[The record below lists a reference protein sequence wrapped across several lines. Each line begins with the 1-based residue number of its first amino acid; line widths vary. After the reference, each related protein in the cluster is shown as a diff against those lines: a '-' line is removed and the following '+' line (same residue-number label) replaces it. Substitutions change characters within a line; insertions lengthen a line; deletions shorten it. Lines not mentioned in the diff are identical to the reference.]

1 MSDYQRET
9 AFLRQCLL
17 YDDTAEH
24 RRLGAN
30 ITQLQRNER
39 CVRRAVELM
48 ALLTLLAMVGLGYSV
63 IFQAD
68 PFENISQLTTPL
80 INQVFCIL
88 GLAALICL
96 VWFVGLGLANRR
108 ELDQR
113 REECRRW
120 VAKFLEV
127 RLGKPVPSPGDIR
140 TISDGEQVDGLG
152 RGVEAGKG
160 APAITQSATRA

>member
-24 RRLGAN
+24 RKLEESIA
-30 ITQLQRNER
+30 QLQRNER
-39 CVRRAVELM
+39 CVRRAVGLM
-48 ALLTLLAMVGLGYSV
+48 ALLAVFAMVGLSYSV

-68 PFENISQLTTPL
+68 QFENISQLATPL
-80 INQVFCIL
+80 ITQVFCVL
-88 GLAALICL
+88 GLGALICL

-140 TISDGEQVDGLG
+140 TISDGEQIDRSARV
-152 RGVEAGKG
+152 VEAGNG
-160 APAITQSATRA
+160 SPAILESATRA